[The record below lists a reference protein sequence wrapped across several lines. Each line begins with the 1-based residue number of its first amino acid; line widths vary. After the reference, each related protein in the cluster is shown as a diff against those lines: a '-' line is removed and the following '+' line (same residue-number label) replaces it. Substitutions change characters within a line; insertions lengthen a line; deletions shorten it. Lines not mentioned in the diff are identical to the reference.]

1 MLRPYSAHAAPK
13 AQAELKGKRIR
24 KALVILGLPV
34 MVILGLVSPNDI
46 LQATS
51 GGLRKL
57 AVNCVHNIY
66 ALDKQMAL
74 DLPRPPT
81 VTASLEIPSYISIC
95 KEWVQRGTGV
105 EEALYT
111 VEDDTVCMDWSS
123 PHERLLEIF
132 SSSILDRVNGK
143 SRYRH
148 DCYKSRQW
156 DEAVTGMDRTT
167 IQQMIPVARMDP
179 NLLLVSET
187 DMRAQ
192 CKVCLANFEPYVEK
206 NQFKAYASHQCFS
219 FPQEWEGET
228 WSKNVKV
235 ATGIAGDAIILPED
249 PVVPNVV
256 PLSTIYKQIR
266 NRLGY
271 VAKIFSNVTD
281 APPEEHN
288 SGVVIFIDPTSKAIE
303 KEVYAKFF
311 SGVVTSITVLSSP
324 LCATAVLATG
334 QECMP
339 YAEELVA
346 YFKTLYPALTTT
358 GFEGSAGV
366 QFQMA
371 ASSAGAFS
379 RMILAK
385 KLICPPATPTCLFPG
400 MSKYQDEEAGF
411 NTTAVIM
418 ECDYQPDCGKATAF
432 FTNVGHG
439 QRVTLELVDVT
450 SDVAKPASVELPIM
464 SSDLNKAAEH
474 FEWVMEGKWANE
486 GYLKFQVPKTK
497 LTRSAAIAMD
507 DAALL
512 ESIEEWNLPT
522 TEANPN
528 AYIPQIEVQI
538 TMDHIQSAISA
549 QPIDPINTN
558 YGIRDTLRRVTDELG
573 LDCDR
578 DLGFTTRALTPSVS
592 NKQKKLRD
600 ASQDRIK
607 RFVKKAKAIQY
618 AVSVF
623 LDFVLHFCR
632 PQRFL
637 VLLTHPFLLFGPCDV
652 SLHLLPGCFQWR
664 HGTQYGNG
672 GVLPRGH

>member
-1 MLRPYSAHAAPK
+1 MLRPYSVRAAPK

-24 KALVILGLPV
+24 KALLLLGLPL
-34 MVILGLVSPNDI
+34 MVILGLLSPNDF
-46 LQATS
+46 LQTTS

-179 NLLLVSET
+179 NLLLVSEA

-206 NQFKAYASHQCFS
+206 NQFKSYASHQCFS

-228 WSKNVKV
+228 WSKHLKTT
-235 ATGIAGDAIILPED
+235 TGIAGHAIVLPED
-249 PVVPNVV
+249 PVLPNVV
-256 PLSTIYKQIR
+256 PLSTVYKQIR

-288 SGVVIFIDPTSKAIE
+288 SGVVIFIDPTSKAIG
-303 KEVYAKFF
+303 KEIYPKFF
-311 SGVVTSITVLSSP
+311 PDVVTSITVLSSP

-334 QECMP
+334 PECMS

-346 YFKTLYPALTTT
+346 YFKTLYPGLTKT
-358 GFEGSAGV
+358 GFDGSAGV

-418 ECDYQPDCGKATAF
+418 ECSHHSDCGKATAF
-432 FTNVGHG
+432 FSNVGHG
-439 QRVTLELVDVT
+439 QRVTLERVDVI
-450 SDVAKPASVELPIM
+450 SDVKKPASVAAPM
-464 SSDLNKAAEH
+464 SSDLGKAAEQ
-474 FEWVMEGKWANE
+474 FQWVMEDKWADE
-486 GYLKFQVPKTK
+486 GYLTSQVPKTK
-497 LTRSAAIAMD
+497 LTRSAATAMA

-512 ESIEEWNLPT
+512 DSIEVWNLPT

-528 AYIPQIEVQI
+528 AYVPEIEVRI
-538 TMDHIQSAISA
+538 TLEHIQTAVGHSPKS
-549 QPIDPINTN
+549 PINSN
-558 YGIRDTLRRVTDELG
+558 YGIRGTLRRVSQEMG

-578 DLGFTTRALTPSVS
+578 ELSFAKRALTPAVS
-592 NKQKKLRD
+592 DKQKKLRD
-600 ASQDRIK
+600 ESQDRIQH
-607 RFVKKAKAIQY
+607 FVQKAKAIQY
-618 AVSVF
+618 AVSAY
-623 LDFVLHFCR
+623 H
-632 PQRFL
+632 
-637 VLLTHPFLLFGPCDV
+637 
-652 SLHLLPGCFQWR
+652 
-664 HGTQYGNG
+664 
-672 GVLPRGH
+672 